1 MPRLSEMSGLT
12 VAAMIL
18 SGVGL
23 VLLAGGA
30 ITLVG
35 FTHTLDAD
43 RARVEALT
51 PLDATALRQFEA
63 GRDVLLEGRISASQ
77 APIFRDFVAY
87 ERQER
92 EQVVDALAKE
102 WSWRDRKT
110 PALMIDLPGGTVRIR
125 ESYFVQAPAQEWL
138 DPRVVNRRE
147 TRYVGLVPG
156 EAVLVLG
163 RAAGGDVDAHL
174 VAPGSR
180 ATYLRRVASGR
191 TVARWLGGGLT
202 AVGSLLLLVATGL
215 VVHGRR
221 QPSRS
226 GA

>member
-1 MPRLSEMSGLT
+1 MSGLT
-12 VAAMIL
+12 VAAMVL

-23 VLLAGGA
+23 VLLAGGV
-30 ITLVG
+30 ITFIG
-35 FTHTLDAD
+35 FTRMLDAD
-43 RARVEALT
+43 RARVEALL
-51 PLDATALRQFEA
+51 PLDATALNQVEA

-77 APIFRDFVAY
+77 APLFRNFVAY

-102 WSWRDRKT
+102 WSWRERKT

-125 ESYFVQAPAQEWL
+125 ENYFVHRPEQEWL
-138 DPRVVNRRE
+138 DPHVVSRRE

-156 EAVLVLG
+156 EVVLVVG
-163 RAAGGDVDAHL
+163 RAAGREVQADF

-180 ATYLRRVASGR
+180 VTYLRSVASGR

-202 AVGSLLLLVATGL
+202 AVGSLLLLVAAGL
-215 VVHGRR
+215 LVHGRR
-221 QPSRS
+221 RAERS
-226 GA
+226 GAG